1 MNTHPMILCTHDESL
16 KKSWKALSEHGPI
29 AFAKS
34 LGGIPRIPNALVWL
48 DADLPN
54 RPELTAANW
63 SDRVAGQRWILAS
76 ASPNNEQG
84 TQAFTAGFMGYA
96 HLYSPPDL
104 MAEIFKT
111 VDAGSLWVGQS
122 LLSYIL
128 LRTRS
133 ALTTLP
139 PSTTSG
145 AWAEHLTDR
154 EREVAQRAAL
164 GESNHQIAEA
174 CGITERTVKA
184 HLSAA
189 FEKLG
194 VHDRLQLSLKV
205 HGIR

>member
-1 MNTHPMILCTHDESL
+1 MKVNPIILCTHDETL
-16 KKSWKALSEHGPI
+16 KPQWRVLSSHRPI
-29 AFAKS
+29 AFARS
-34 LGGIPRIPNALVWL
+34 LAGIPRTANALVWL

-54 RPELTAANW
+54 RPDLTPENWAN
-63 SDRVAGQRWILAS
+63 RVDGQKWILAS
-76 ASPNNEQG
+76 ANPNNEQG
-84 TQAFTAGFMGYA
+84 TQAFTAGFAGYA

-104 MAEIFKT
+104 MVEIFKT
-111 VDAGSLWVGQS
+111 IDAGSLWVGQS

-133 ALTTLP
+133 ALSALP
-139 PSTTSG
+139 HNES
-145 AWAEHLTDR
+145 WAEHLTER
-154 EREVAQRAAL
+154 EREVAHRAAL

-194 VHDRLQLSLKV
+194 VHDRLQLSLKI